1 MARRFCRIGWYGT
14 RVRLVAQAMLKI
26 VKLDIAGLRAAYD
39 GRTAA

>member
-1 MARRFCRIGWYGT
+1 
-14 RVRLVAQAMLKI
+14 VAQAMLKI